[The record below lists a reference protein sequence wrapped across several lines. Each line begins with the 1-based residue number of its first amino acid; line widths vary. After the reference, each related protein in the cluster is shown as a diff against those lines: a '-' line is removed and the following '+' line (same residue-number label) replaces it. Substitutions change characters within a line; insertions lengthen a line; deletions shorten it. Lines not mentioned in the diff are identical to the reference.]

1 MKTELR
7 LTPHSILPG
16 RTVIELWYDGQL
28 IGTIA
33 GANGPGVRVVT
44 KDTIKAK
51 AAPDDGS
58 GINLLEVGITPA
70 PSRPA

>member
-16 RTVIELWYDGQL
+16 RTVIELWYNGHL

-33 GANGPGVRVVT
+33 
-44 KDTIKAK
+44 
-51 AAPDDGS
+51 
-58 GINLLEVGITPA
+58 
-70 PSRPA
+70 

>member
-16 RTVIELWYDGQL
+16 RTVIELWYNGHL

-58 GINLLEVGITPA
+58 GINMLEVGITP
-70 PSRPA
+70 SD